1 MRPTLHIGH
10 KNHLRAEAFVARDPS
25 STPRTTLLPFSALPP
40 VGQGKAPADAALER
54 PTTGASQRHSAL
66 SSHGDSTYFEVLEA
80 DVLAAQKRLRTM
92 AMPPG
97 ATAVR
102 HYSERELQSLREA
115 GGPLAKL
122 ALQEVLS
129 DKLEALERAATDV
142 LTRTW
147 PAAREAVEA
156 ARSSHPELSRV
167 APLVALLDGMDAAL
181 QDAGARMA
189 GKVEAQAEGASV
201 AAKAR
206 QERAQRREDG
216 RVGEGSSSSL
226 AEAAAMRAT
235 LLSEL
240 TALDI
245 EVARLA
251 VGASRESIARE
262 CAREATRHL
271 AESEATES
279 EALDKLPVRATRL
292 GREAVERLES
302 ARAAT
307 AQQQLLPPA
316 PPPPT
321 LLSRAPLVAARGV
334 ADILILDDSGG
345 GGGSSGDEGLCG
357 GDDGAGAT
365 VPAELVAQLTAE
377 VAALRRE
384 LDAANAS
391 TAALTMQLAIGETER
406 LRASAAAE
414 EARRAHEHAR
424 AAAAEACEL
433 REQLVHANEAR
444 EAAERAA
451 TGAARQCELL
461 SKGADGEETFE
472 AVMAAELATMREA
485 YEARLA
491 AAQQALREAHAAH
504 RRELRLLEESV
515 APTNRRPGTARP
527 GTAGG
532 R

>member
-181 QDAGARMA
+181 HDAGARMA

-279 EALDKLPVRATRL
+279 EALDKLP
-292 GREAVERLES
+292 
-302 ARAAT
+302 
-307 AQQQLLPPA
+307 
-316 PPPPT
+316 
-321 LLSRAPLVAARGV
+321 
-334 ADILILDDSGG
+334 
-345 GGGSSGDEGLCG
+345 
-357 GDDGAGAT
+357 
-365 VPAELVAQLTAE
+365 
-377 VAALRRE
+377 
-384 LDAANAS
+384 
-391 TAALTMQLAIGETER
+391 LAIGETER

-414 EARRAHEHAR
+414 EAGRAHEHAR

>member
-1 MRPTLHIGH
+1 
-10 KNHLRAEAFVARDPS
+10 
-25 STPRTTLLPFSALPP
+25 
-40 VGQGKAPADAALER
+40 
-54 PTTGASQRHSAL
+54 
-66 SSHGDSTYFEVLEA
+66 
-80 DVLAAQKRLRTM
+80 VLAAQKRLRTM

-181 QDAGARMA
+181 HDAGARMA

-414 EARRAHEHAR
+414 EAGRAHEHAR

>member
-1 MRPTLHIGH
+1 MRSGP
-10 KNHLRAEAFVARDPS
+10 KNHLLAARAEAFVARDPS
-25 STPRTTLLPFSALPP
+25 STPRTTLLPFNALPP
-40 VGQGKAPADAALER
+40 VGQGKTPADAALER

-97 ATAVR
+97 AQAVR

-115 GGPLAKL
+115 GGPQAKL

-129 DKLEALERAATDV
+129 DKLEALERAATDA

-167 APLVALLDGMDAAL
+167 APLVALLDGIHAAL

-201 AAKAR
+201 TAKAR

-251 VGASRESIARE
+251 VGTSRESIARE
-262 CAREATRHL
+262 RAREATRHL
-271 AESEATES
+271 AESEA
-279 EALDKLPVRATRL
+279 LDELPARATL
-292 GREAVERLES
+292 QGRVAVEG
-302 ARAAT
+302 ARVAT
-307 AQQQLLPPA
+307 AQQQVLPPA

-321 LLSRAPLVAARGV
+321 LLSRAPIVAARGV

-357 GDDGAGAT
+357 GEDGAGET
-365 VPAELVAQLTAE
+365 VPTETVAQLTAE
-377 VAALRRE
+377 AAALRRD
-384 LDAANAS
+384 LDAAHAS
-391 TAALTMQLAIGETER
+391 IAALTTQLAIAETER
-406 LRASAAAE
+406 LRVSAAAE
-414 EARRAHEHAR
+414 QAGRAHEHAR
-424 AAAAEACEL
+424 AAAAEAAEL

-461 SKGADGEETFE
+461 SVGADGEETFE
-472 AVMAAELATMREA
+472 AVMATELATMREA
-485 YEARLA
+485 YEAKLA
-491 AAQQALREAHAAH
+491 AAQQALREAHVAH
-504 RRELRLLEESV
+504 RRELRLLEESA
-515 APTNRRPGTARP
+515 APTNRRPGTA
-527 GTAGG
+527 GG

>member
-1 MRPTLHIGH
+1 
-10 KNHLRAEAFVARDPS
+10 
-25 STPRTTLLPFSALPP
+25 
-40 VGQGKAPADAALER
+40 
-54 PTTGASQRHSAL
+54 
-66 SSHGDSTYFEVLEA
+66 
-80 DVLAAQKRLRTM
+80 
-92 AMPPG
+92 
-97 ATAVR
+97 
-102 HYSERELQSLREA
+102 
-115 GGPLAKL
+115 
-122 ALQEVLS
+122 
-129 DKLEALERAATDV
+129 
-142 LTRTW
+142 
-147 PAAREAVEA
+147 
-156 ARSSHPELSRV
+156 
-167 APLVALLDGMDAAL
+167 VALLDGMDAAL

-271 AESEATES
+271 AESEA
-279 EALDKLPVRATRL
+279 LDKLPVRATRQS
-292 GREAVERLES
+292 REAVER
-302 ARAAT
+302 ARAVT

>member
-1 MRPTLHIGH
+1 MRTIQHLGH

-181 QDAGARMA
+181 HDAGARMA

-279 EALDKLPVRATRL
+279 EALDKLPVRATRQ
-292 GREAVERLES
+292 GREAVER